1 MATTTNI
8 SSSYAGKDAGMYIS
22 LAMKESKTLAALT
35 IMENVK
41 FKSTIRTFAGS
52 SLIQNESCD
61 FTPTGTLGL
70 GEKVITT
77 KELKLNVELCKQD
90 LLSAW
95 EVEQMGSGANNR
107 QTPQFHAFVMSYLA
121 DSIAASTEENIWAG
135 ADAVGGQFEGFLT
148 ATTGA
153 FAVDGNVVGVSHT
166 GVLSAAN
173 IVAALGDVVDAAD
186 SNVLGKDDFSIFL
199 NQKQYRMYISAMS
212 LLGYIDRHNM
222 SADYTPVFEGV
233 ALTVVDG
240 LPNDNIV
247 AARKS
252 NLYYA
257 TDLIG
262 DSASLKTLDM
272 SDIDGSDN
280 IRVICKYTAGVQ
292 VGYGAEIVHLVAA

>member
-1 MATTTNI
+1 MATTTTI
-8 SSSYAGKDAGMYIS
+8 SSSYAGKDAGQYIS
-22 LAMKESKTLAALT
+22 LAMKESKTLAHLT

-52 SLIQNESCD
+52 SLVQNESCD

-70 GEKVITT
+70 GEKVVTT

-121 DSIAASTEENIWAG
+121 DSIAASTEENIC
-135 ADAVGGQFEGFLT
+135 
-148 ATTGA
+148 TGA
-153 FAVDGNVVGVSHT
+153 FAVDTNVVGVAHS
-166 GVLSAAN
+166 GVLTAAN
-173 IVAALGDVVDAAD
+173 IVAALGDVVDAAP
-186 SNVLGKDDFSIFL
+186 SEVLGKDDFTIFL

-222 SADYTPVFEGV
+222 SADYTLVFEGIS
-233 ALTVVDG
+233 LTVVDG
-240 LPNDNIV
+240 LPADNIV

-252 NLYYA
+252 NLIYA
-257 TDLIG
+257 TDLLG

-292 VGYGAEIVHLVAA
+292 IGYGAEIVHLVATA

>member
-8 SSSYAGKDAGMYIS
+8 SSSYAGKDAGQYIS

-153 FAVDGNVVGVSHT
+153 FAVDGNVVGVSHA

-173 IVAALGDVVDAAD
+173 IVAALGDVVDAAP
-186 SNVLGKDDFSIFL
+186 S
-199 NQKQYRMYISAMS
+199 
-212 LLGYIDRHNM
+212 
-222 SADYTPVFEGV
+222 DYTPVFEGV

>member
-8 SSSYAGKDAGMYIS
+8 SSSYAGKDAGQYIS

-212 LLGYIDRHNM
+212 L
-222 SADYTPVFEGV
+222 
-233 ALTVVDG
+233 
-240 LPNDNIV
+240 
-247 AARKS
+247 
-252 NLYYA
+252 
-257 TDLIG
+257 
-262 DSASLKTLDM
+262 SL
-272 SDIDGSDN
+272 
-280 IRVICKYTAGVQ
+280 
-292 VGYGAEIVHLVAA
+292 